1 MVAMPRMAHSIVQS
15 MVQSSVRTGLIGGAV
30 IFHFCLV
37 GMFERFA
44 ERQLVGEAFT
54 LGYVM
59 LSGFLIAAGY
69 LAARRIAPAHIQAFL
84 AATFAGSIIGLMLLM
99 LAIVTS
105 VVNLNAIFVFASPRL
120 VSLLTMGQG
129 TETVV
134 GLLLPFGVGTL
145 GGAVGGLLAILPR
158 QWRRMLILSLII
170 VVLVG
175 MLRGVIAVLLPDA
188 LSDFLFTNSGLTV
201 VGSIV
206 VFALTVGVLLLR
218 VFYQSYRSR
227 RPASFPRPPESGH
240 ARSWKWWVG
249 FVGLNLFLLTFPM
262 WSKAFLSNA
271 ANFVGLYIIMGM
283 GLNLVIGFA
292 GMLDLGF
299 VAFYA
304 IGAYT
309 MAVLTSPV
317 LGPNLFGTPQGE
329 GFLTFWQ
336 ALPFSMLFAMIGGA
350 LLALPILKMRG
361 DYLAIATLGFGE
373 IIRILVLSDFLKPYL
388 GGAQGITRI
397 AAPNFPGFTLPDWL
411 IPDFLA
417 SGSVSIPDTIKNP
430 QHFYYLILFG
440 CFLAWF
446 LVSRLKNSRVGRAW
460 MAIRE
465 DEDVA
470 QAMGINRVLSKLW
483 AFVIGAFL
491 GGLSGGMFAGYIGS
505 VVPRSFDLLISINV
519 LSLIIVGGMGSLPG
533 IVVGALAMVGLPE
546 LLREFAEYRMLV
558 YGAVIV
564 AMMLF
569 RPQGLWPDVV
579 VAREI
584 EEAKETGTRK
594 PSPAEQPAQRTMQA
608 PPLAQPEQ
616 PAQPMPSDAAGEDV
630 APSAS
635 APPAEIHEPPEPAGP
650 PEPAPEILV
659 ASGITKRFGGLVAVN
674 SLDLVIREKTIHSVI
689 GPNGAGKTSFFNCVT
704 GFYTPEEGEIH
715 FHSKPIR
722 GLRPDQIAR
731 EGIARTY
738 QNIRLFENLT
748 ALENVILGMHGYFH
762 TNVFDAIIHT
772 PRFVHEEREAEAEAR
787 QLMAFVGLA
796 GKETTVARNL
806 AYGDQRRLEV
816 ARALAVRPPANKA
829 NRKNN
834 QQNGSSPSLAAR
846 SRLLLLDEPTA
857 GMNPRETEAMIHLAR
872 RLRDELGLTI
882 LLIEHDMRV
891 VMSISDIVTVLD
903 FGEKIAEGSPDQVRS
918 DPRVIEAYLGTGA
931 VDEHADLPHPA
942 SAPEAT

>member
-1 MVAMPRMAHSIVQS
+1 

-59 LSGFLIAAGY
+59 LGGFLVVAGY
-69 LAARRIAPAHIQAFL
+69 LAARQNSSRASLAFL
-84 AATFAGSIIGLMLLM
+84 ASTLAGSIIGLMLLM

-134 GLLLPFGVGTL
+134 GLLVPFGVGTL
-145 GGAVGGLLAILPR
+145 GGAAGGLLAILPR
-158 QWRRMLILSLII
+158 QWRRMLILSLIV

-201 VGSIV
+201 GGSVV
-206 VFALTVGVLLLR
+206 VFALTIGGLLLR

-227 RPASFPRPPESGH
+227 RPAPSPHQPEVGQ

-317 LGPNLFGTPQGE
+317 LGPDLFGTPQGE

-397 AAPNFPGFTLPDWL
+397 AAPNFPSFTIPDWL

-417 SGSVSIPDTIKNP
+417 SGNVSIPDTIKDP

-584 EEAKETGTRK
+584 EEAKEPGKRK
-594 PSPAEQPAQRTMQA
+594 PSPAEQPAQQTRQEHPTQT
-608 PPLAQPEQ
+608 EQ
-616 PAQPMPSDAAGEDV
+616 PAQPMPSDEAGDEAGEDV
-630 APSAS
+630 SLPAG
-635 APPAEIHEPPEPAGP
+635 APPAETDKQPEPAGLS
-650 PEPAPEILV
+650 EPAPQILV

-689 GPNGAGKTSFFNCVT
+689 GPNGAGKTSFFNCIT

-715 FHSKPIR
+715 FHTKPIR

-748 ALENVILGMHGYFH
+748 ALENVILGMHGHFH
-762 TNVFDAIIHT
+762 ANVFDAIIHT
-772 PRFVHEEREAEAEAR
+772 PRFAHEEREAEAEAR
-787 QLMAFVGLA
+787 RLMAFVGLA

-829 NRKNN
+829 SRKNN
-834 QQNGSSPSLAAR
+834 QQDRSSPSLAAR

-857 GMNPRETEAMIHLAR
+857 GMNPRETEAMIHLTR

-931 VDEHADLPHPA
+931 VDEHTNLPHSQP
-942 SAPEAT
+942 APEAT